1 MNNKRTWL
9 VKTWD
14 KEFKLMIDGGF
25 YTFSLVGV
33 PDELDPRKFEG
44 KKDLFISE
52 MTETVNHRWGK
63 QVWSLCWEMKKG
75 DRIVLILPKGKSKDY
90 EYTPSDGA
98 SVVAKGTIKDDFNFN
113 DDGKDKD
120 GKLIKAYKIK
130 VDWEDLSHIQTH
142 DDSGLKTEVVY
153 DISDRKDLLK
163 QIGERIDEDNS
174 ESQEPEGGLRK
185 WEDFKSPA
193 NQPLNKILSG
203 PPGTGKTFKTLEL
216 SVKLCDQS
224 LEKEQDRKKLESSYQ
239 GLIEQGRIEFI
250 TFHQTY
256 DYSDFVQGIR
266 PKEQNGG
273 MAFEY
278 YKGPLRRLAD
288 AAAMN
293 YRQPGD
299 ILPYVLIIDE
309 INRGNVS
316 KIFGEL
322 ITLIEEDKRGI
333 HGHTRGLSVKLLY
346 ENDASKRF
354 FLPPNLYIIG
364 TMNTADRSVQRLD
377 SALRR
382 RFEFENIAPEPS
394 LLKGDKNLEKLLE
407 KINLRIFQEL
417 NDTGSQIGHAWFMNK
432 GKVISEDQDILRVL
446 NNKVIPLLIEW
457 FWNQPDSL
465 KKVLGNKSYNL
476 VVKNGVNTELTEE
489 NLIEFIELS

>member
-1 MNNKRTWL
+1 MSNKETWL
-9 VKTWD
+9 VKTF
-14 KEFKLMIDGGF
+14 KEKGRQDSLNEILEKGF
-25 YTFSLVGV
+25 YGLNLSIPPPQETESRDDYIKRANAFIKDNTES
-33 PDELDPRKFEG
+33 
-44 KKDLFISE
+44 KKTIFGGQAWDLLNKCKI
-52 MTETVNHRWGK
+52 
-63 QVWSLCWEMKKG
+63 G
-75 DRIVLILPKGKSKDY
+75 DRLILFFN
-90 EYTPSDGA
+90 SDL
-98 SVVAKGTIKDDFNFN
+98 VAKGTVVGSPKSEPSTEFKNFIFYSIPVKWTQNLTRIATKDTKYPGEGYAVLAFTS
-113 DDGKDKD
+113 
-120 GKLIKAYKIK
+120 I
-130 VDWEDLSHIQTH
+130 
-142 DDSGLKTEVVY
+142 TENTE
-153 DISDRKDLLK
+153 LLK
-163 QIGERIDEDNS
+163 QIGERIDEDKS
-174 ESQEPEGGLRK
+174 DSQEPEGELRK
-185 WEDFKSPA
+185 WEEFKRPA

-224 LEKEQDRKKLESSYQ
+224 LEKELDRKKLESAYQ

-333 HGHTRGLSVKLLY
+333 HGHTKGLSVKLLY

-382 RFEFENIAPEPS
+382 RFEFENIAPDLS
-394 LLKGDKNLEKLLE
+394 LLEGHKNLDKLLG

-457 FWNQPDSL
+457 FWNQPDKL

-476 VVKNGVNTELTEE
+476 VVQNGVNTELIQE
-489 NLIEFIELS
+489 NLKEFIELS